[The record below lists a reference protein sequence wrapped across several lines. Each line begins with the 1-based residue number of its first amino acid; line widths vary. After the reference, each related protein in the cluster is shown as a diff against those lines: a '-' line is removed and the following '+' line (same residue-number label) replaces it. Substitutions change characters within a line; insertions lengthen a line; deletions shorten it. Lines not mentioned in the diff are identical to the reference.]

1 MTINSKKI
9 LIVTGG
15 KKEKLNSFKEANE
28 GLEQEVIL
36 ASFSELEYYSG
47 KKNLVLK
54 IQGTDLAIFDLI
66 YIRMVG
72 KRLEDATLLVNY
84 AKQKGIKIVD
94 QLYETSLLMP
104 ASVSKAMEMK
114 LFAEAKVPIPPT
126 FFGGLR
132 MIGRRAGKLLGFPLI
147 IKSTTGKKA
156 RDVWAPKTQKELE
169 ELVEALADQEEKGK
183 RFFAQKFIK
192 ASQRVR
198 VLVVGKRVI
207 GAITRPTKWRKRFIK
222 KVKGEYP
229 KGKKEAVK
237 EVPESLAKLA
247 VLASAAVKLDIAGVD
262 ILVEDTTDKLFVI
275 EANAAPSWKL
285 IAKDVNLNVESQILD
300 YLGSLTRKTSSQVK
314 KQYQKRF
321 KAFGV
326 DPKSLSWKKLGAS
339 HQRFRQIWAEI
350 DFNDKSVLD
359 VGSGF
364 GEMAKFL
371 IKRYKGVVYTGVDI
385 VPEFI
390 TKARELYPDLEFI
403 KRDYLE
409 NPLDRKFDI
418 ILASGLLNSNVK
430 NNMEYRKKAIKTM
443 LDHCRQVF
451 AFNMLGGHP
460 QPKTSENLNV
470 WYADSLEVLEYCLS
484 LTRRVILRANYHPK
498 DFTIFMYPVS
508 KNKKLT

>member
-1 MTINSKKI
+1 MTTKRI

-15 KKEKLNSFKEANE
+15 KKDKLDSFKEAVKKS
-28 GLEQEVIL
+28 GQDVVL

-47 KKNLVLK
+47 KNDLVLK
-54 IQGTDLAIFDLI
+54 IQGSDLAIFDLI

-94 QLYETSLLMP
+94 QLYETSLLVP

-114 LFAEAKVPIPPT
+114 LFVEAKVRIPPT
-126 FFGGLR
+126 FFGSLD

-147 IKSTTGKKA
+147 VKSTTGKKA

-169 ELVEALADQEEKGK
+169 ELVDDLAGQEEEGK

-192 ASQRVR
+192 ASQRMR
-198 VLVVGKRVI
+198 VLVVGKKAI

-222 KVKGEYP
+222 KVKGKYP
-229 KGKKEAVK
+229 EGKKEAIK
-237 EVPESLAKLA
+237 EVPENFSKLA
-247 VLASAAVKLDIAGVD
+247 VSASTAVKLDIAGVD

-285 IAKDVNLNVESQILD
+285 IAKDVNLNVEGQILD
-300 YLGSLTRKTSSQVK
+300 YLGSLMGKTSSQIK

-321 KAFGV
+321 KAFGA
-326 DPKSLSWKKLGAS
+326 DPKSLSWKELGAS
-339 HQRFRQIWAEI
+339 HQRFRQMWAEI

-371 IKRYKGVVYTGVDI
+371 IKRYKGVAYTGVDI

-390 TKARELYPDLEFI
+390 TKARELYPNLEFI
-403 KRDYLE
+403 EKDYLE

-418 ILASGLLNSNVK
+418 VLASGLLSSNVK

-443 LDHCRQVF
+443 FDHCRQVF
-451 AFNMLGGHP
+451 VFNMLGGHP
-460 QPKTSENLNV
+460 QPKTPKKSNV
-470 WYADSLEVLEYCLS
+470 WYADSLEVLEYCLN

-498 DFTIFMYPVS
+498 DFTIFMYPIR
-508 KNKKLT
+508 KKGA